1 MADDESIFVDVWTER
16 FSRIAVPHQLVAA
29 GAVRRLDVGGLM
41 GKAMPKSTKEGQQL
55 IDGIVADIGSV
66 LGDEA
71 SYWSP
76 APGLIDIFY
85 AKLVPAAAD
94 LKHSVVRK
102 AAERRIRTTLGTG
115 ETTKEKRVSAPA
127 SIQERRVSWEKFQAI
142 CRKAQA
148 KPEHVQTID
157 VSEMIFGVSDPNA
170 RVSRR
175 AWLIVE
181 DIVDDFLEGGGYCTR
196 YPGNLLLFIFPGLSI
211 SLAQMK
217 RKAIAGEIERAVAG
231 LGRRGEPDEGPA
243 DDARTAGAPT
253 PKAASGETADQS
265 PEEVARL
272 NMAFAAM
279 AGAMRSSGVS
289 EDELTLPQG
298 ISVGTTPVWRAGNQT
313 LVGHTI
319 RALPT
324 EPATERD
331 LIDELFAS
339 TLDLPVLAHAQG
351 HLLQHVDSQNPHLV
365 IVPVSWHTLE
375 RPATRTKY
383 LELAA
388 RLPEEMRRYLVI
400 SLRDIPDDL
409 MVSRVEDRIFELRR
423 LCRTLM
429 CRAHVERRDFEQFH
443 GLQFHAIGVTLAS
456 GDGEERDIIAAMDGF
471 LDAISPLATK
481 SFADGLNSKSL
492 VIAALAAGFDY
503 LSGAAIV
510 DRGAAVGVRSFSIPD
525 LYETDGA
532 GGKERA

>member
-1 MADDESIFVDVWTER
+1 MADDEAVFVDVWTER
-16 FSRIAVPHQLVAA
+16 FARIAVPHQLVAA

-71 SYWSP
+71 TYWSP

-85 AKLVPAAAD
+85 ANLVPAAAD

-102 AAERRIRTTLGTG
+102 AAERRIRTVLSKAEASPNKGVT
-115 ETTKEKRVSAPA
+115 APA
-127 SIQERRVSWEKFQAI
+127 AMQERRVSWEKFQAV

-157 VSEMIFGVSDPNA
+157 VSEMVFGVSDPNA
-170 RVSRR
+170 RVPRR

-181 DIVDDFLEGGGYCTR
+181 GIVDDFLEGGGYCTR
-196 YPGNLLLFIFPGLSI
+196 YPGNLLLFVFPGLSV
-211 SLAQMK
+211 SLAHMK

-231 LGRRGEPDEGPA
+231 LAGRGEPDKGPA
-243 DDARTAGAPT
+243 NDAHAAETPASMPAP
-253 PKAASGETADQS
+253 ADADQS

-279 AGAMRSSGVS
+279 ASAMRPSGIS
-289 EDELTLPQG
+289 EDELALPQG
-298 ISVGTTPVWRAGNQT
+298 VSVDTTPVWRAGNQT

-319 RALPT
+319 LALPI
-324 EPATERD
+324 EPAMERD
-331 LIDELFAS
+331 LADDLFAA
-339 TLDLPVLAHAQG
+339 TLDLPVLAHAQD
-351 HLLQHVDSQNPHLV
+351 HLLRHVNSQNPHLV
-365 IVPVSWHTLE
+365 VVPVSWHTLE
-375 RPATRTKY
+375 RPATQTKY

-388 RLPEEMRRYLVI
+388 RLPDEMRRYLVV
-400 SLRDIPDDL
+400 SLRDVPDDL
-409 MVSRVEDRIFELRR
+409 MASRIEERVFELRR

-429 CRAHVERRDFEQFH
+429 CRAKVERRDFEQFH
-443 GLQFHAIGVTLAS
+443 GLQFHAIGAALAS
-456 GDGEERDIIAAMDGF
+456 DEGEERNVIAAMDGF

-503 LSGAAIV
+503 LSGSAIV
-510 DRGAAVGVRSFSIPD
+510 DRAATAGVRSFSIPD
-525 LYETDGA
+525 LYETDD
-532 GGKERA
+532 KRS

>member
-1 MADDESIFVDVWTER
+1 MADDEAVFVDVWTER
-16 FSRIAVPHQLVAA
+16 FARIAVPHQLVAA

-71 SYWSP
+71 TYWSP

-102 AAERRIRTTLGTG
+102 AAERRIRTVFSKAESSPNKGAA
-115 ETTKEKRVSAPA
+115 APA
-127 SIQERRVSWEKFQAI
+127 AMQERRVTWEKFQAI

-157 VSEMIFGVSDPNA
+157 VSEMVFGVSDPNA
-170 RVSRR
+170 RVPRR

-181 DIVDDFLEGGGYCTR
+181 DIVDDFLQGGGYCTR
-196 YPGNLLLFIFPGLSI
+196 YPGNLLLFVFPGLST
-211 SLAQMK
+211 SLSRMK
-217 RKAIAGEIERAVAG
+217 RKAIAGEIERAVAS
-231 LGRRGEPDEGPA
+231 LARRGESDEEAADSAQAAEASATKPA
-243 DDARTAGAPT
+243 VA
-253 PKAASGETADQS
+253 EADQS
-265 PEEVARL
+265 PEEIAHL

-279 AGAMRSSGVS
+279 AGARLSGIS
-289 EDELTLPQG
+289 ESELSLPQG
-298 ISVGTTPVWRAGNQT
+298 VSVDTTPVWRAGNQT

-324 EPATERD
+324 SPATARD
-331 LIDELFAS
+331 LVDDLFAS
-339 TLDLPVLAHAQG
+339 TLDLPVLAHAQD
-351 HLLQHVDSQNPHLV
+351 HLLRHIDSQNPHLV
-365 IVPVSWHTLE
+365 VVPVSWHTLE

-388 RLPEEMRRYLVI
+388 RLPEEMRRYLVV
-400 SLRDIPDDL
+400 SLRGIPDDL
-409 MVSRVEDRIFELRR
+409 MASRIEERIFELRR
-423 LCRTLM
+423 FCRTLM
-429 CRAHVERRDFEQFH
+429 CRAEVERRDFEQFH
-443 GLQFHAIGVTLAS
+443 GLQFHAIGVVLAS
-456 GDGEERDIIAAMDGF
+456 EDGEERDIMAAMDGF

-503 LSGAAIV
+503 LSGSAIV
-510 DRGAAVGVRSFSIPD
+510 DHGAAVGVRSFSIPD
-525 LYETDGA
+525 LYETDEADARQGD
-532 GGKERA
+532 

>member
-1 MADDESIFVDVWTER
+1 MADDEAIFVDVWTER
-16 FSRIAVPHQLVAA
+16 FARVAVPHQLVAA

-41 GKAMPKSTKEGQQL
+41 GKSMPKTTKEGQQL

-66 LGDEA
+66 LGGDA
-71 SYWSP
+71 TYWSP

-85 AKLVPAAAD
+85 AKLLPTAAD

-102 AAERRIRTTLGTG
+102 AAERRIRTTIGNG
-115 ETTKEKRVSAPA
+115 EAGKETRVSTPA
-127 SIQERRVSWEKFQAI
+127 AVQERRVPWEKFRAI

-157 VSEMIFGVSDPNA
+157 VSEMIFGVSEPNA
-170 RVSRR
+170 RVPRR

-181 DIVDDFLEGGGYCTR
+181 DIVDDFLQSGGYCTR
-196 YPGNLLLFIFPGLSI
+196 YPGNLLLFVFPGLSI

-231 LGRRGEPDEGPA
+231 LARRGEPGEGAGDEGRSV
-243 DDARTAGAPT
+243 DASAPRAEAT
-253 PKAASGETADQS
+253 DQS

-279 AGAMRSSGVS
+279 ASAMRSSAISEDDLAVPQGVS
-289 EDELTLPQG
+289 
-298 ISVGTTPVWRAGNQT
+298 IGTTPVWRAGNQT
-313 LVGHTI
+313 LVGHVI

-324 EPATERD
+324 DPAMERD
-331 LIDELFAS
+331 LADDLFAA
-339 TLDLPVLAHAQG
+339 TLDLPVLAHAQD
-351 HLLQHVDSQNPHLV
+351 HLLRRVDLQNPHLV
-365 IVPVSWHTLE
+365 VAPVSWHTLE
-375 RPATRTKY
+375 RPAARTKY

-388 RLPEEMRRYLVI
+388 RLPEEMRRYLVV

-409 MVSRVEDRIFELRR
+409 MASRIDERVFELRR

-429 CRAHVERRDFEQFH
+429 CRAKVERRDFEQFH
-443 GLQFHAIGVTLAS
+443 GLQFHAIGVVLAG
-456 GDGEERDIIAAMDGF
+456 GDGEERDIMAAMDGF

-503 LSGAAIV
+503 LSGSAIV
-510 DRGAAVGVRSFSIPD
+510 DRAAAVGVRSFSIPD
-525 LYETDGA
+525 LYEADDL
-532 GGKERA
+532 KNK